1 MLLSSRGG
9 AERTAA
15 TVGIKFFLRVQRNW
29 TTETLVNVCVN
40 IMSASMYG
48 RETVCVCLC
57 VCVLARRAASSGGRG
72 LWFII
77 DDLYAPPT

>member
-15 TVGIKFFLRVQRNW
+15 TVGIKFFFKSSEKLDDRDARKCVCEYYVCKHVWQRDC
-29 TTETLVNVCVN
+29 VCVP
-40 IMSASMYG
+40 
-48 RETVCVCLC
+48 
-57 VCVLARRAASSGGRG
+57 VCVLARRAASSSGRG
-72 LWFII
+72 LWFVI